1 MYDIYTQHAACAA
14 PTTAPARGY
23 PEVYRNLM
31 TVGLLGAI
39 YRRLDDADVVNAAV
53 EATLDD
59 PSHYRMCRAIAV
71 GMGGDVGYAREQLG
85 SYVEHNPDDDNAKV
99 AMAVSLMLGGDAE
112 WKGWLDNV
120 LATST
125 EQSAREAANGVLTFL
140 SALQQAH

>member
-1 MYDIYTQHAACAA
+1 MYDTYTQHAAYAA
-14 PTTAPARGY
+14 PAAAPASGY

-31 TVGLLGAI
+31 TIGLLGAI
-39 YRRLDDADVVNAAV
+39 YRSMDDANVVNTAV

-59 PSHYRMCRAIAV
+59 PTFYRMCRAIAV
-71 GMGGDVGYAREQLG
+71 GMGGDVGYARDQLG
-85 SYVEHNPDDDNAKV
+85 SYVEQHPDDDNAKV

-112 WKGWLDNV
+112 WKTWLDNV
-120 LATST
+120 LATSS

>member
-1 MYDIYTQHAACAA
+1 MYDTYTHHAAYAA
-14 PTTAPARGY
+14 PAAAAAGGY

-39 YRRLDDADVVNAAV
+39 YRRLDDADIVNTAV

-59 PSHYRMCRAIAV
+59 PMHYRMCRAIAV
-71 GMGGDVGYAREQLG
+71 GMGGNVGYAREQLG
-85 SYVEHNPDDDNAKV
+85 SYVEQNPDDDNAKV

>member
-1 MYDIYTQHAACAA
+1 MYEAYAQHAAYTAPTAA
-14 PTTAPARGY
+14 PTSNY
-23 PEVYRNLM
+23 PDVYRNLM

-39 YRRLDDADVVNAAV
+39 YRCTDDANVVNTAV

-59 PSHYRMCRAIAV
+59 PTFYRMCRAIAV
-71 GMGGDVGYAREQLG
+71 GMGGDVRYARDTLG
-85 SYVEHNPDDDNAKV
+85 SYVEQHPNDDNAKV

-112 WKGWLDNV
+112 WKNWLDNV

-140 SALQQAH
+140 SAMQQAH

>member
-1 MYDIYTQHAACAA
+1 MYDTYTQHVAPAAHAAA
-14 PTTAPARGY
+14 PAGGY
-23 PEVYRNLM
+23 PDVYRNLM

-39 YRRLDDADVVNAAV
+39 YRSMDDANVVNAAV

-59 PSHYRMCRAIAV
+59 PTFYRMCRAIAV
-71 GMGGDVGYAREQLG
+71 GMGGDVGYARDQLG
-85 SYVEHNPDDDNAKV
+85 SYVEQHPDDDNAKV

-112 WKGWLDNV
+112 WKSWLDNV
-120 LATST
+120 LATSS